1 MKIDLRAIS
10 LHLASMAWVAVKSF
24 FDTVFILTLAGVIL
38 AGASYYFLRDEY
50 WAYGVI
56 AAVVAVVEA
65 VTTGVIFGGKRA
77 LVLAIAHGLRELRIG
92 QALTRLVFER
102 MLGVTQGETMG
113 ERGGRVTQ
121 GLERLP
127 LARAEEMLTSAI
139 RSITGDANQGGWLR
153 RRIQALL
160 LQGVRKYTLARFREE
175 DAQYGGVDLLKVK
188 EELEQSVDDVL
199 ILKVTAG
206 LRLWTALVIIGLPL
220 VVAAQTYVIIALLR
234 A

>member
-1 MKIDLRAIS
+1 
-10 LHLASMAWVAVKSF
+10 
-24 FDTVFILTLAGVIL
+24 
-38 AGASYYFLRDEY
+38 
-50 WAYGVI
+50 
-56 AAVVAVVEA
+56 
-65 VTTGVIFGGKRA
+65 
-77 LVLAIAHGLRELRIG
+77 
-92 QALTRLVFER
+92 
-102 MLGVTQGETMG
+102 
-113 ERGGRVTQ
+113 
-121 GLERLP
+121 
-127 LARAEEMLTSAI
+127 MLTSAI